1 MQTDLMPRSVLP
13 LLEMVQVFVDSVP
26 ENTDGS
32 LRVSLLDNHHQIIAS
47 QDFPIDK
54 IIIADYL
61 SLPVQ
66 LPPDSLS
73 MEHEIQLESVNLA
86 GPEGIHVIYTN
97 PDFYPGQ
104 LTING
109 ETERGD
115 LLIHYSCI
123 GP

>member
-1 MQTDLMPRSVLP
+1 
-13 LLEMVQVFVDSVP
+13 MVQVFVDSVP
-26 ENTDGS
+26 ENADGS
-32 LRVSLLDNHHQIIAS
+32 LRFSLLDNHHQIIAS

-66 LPPDSLS
+66 LPPDSVG
-73 MEHEIQLESVNLA
+73 MEHEIQLESVNLS

-97 PDFYPGQ
+97 PDFYRGQ